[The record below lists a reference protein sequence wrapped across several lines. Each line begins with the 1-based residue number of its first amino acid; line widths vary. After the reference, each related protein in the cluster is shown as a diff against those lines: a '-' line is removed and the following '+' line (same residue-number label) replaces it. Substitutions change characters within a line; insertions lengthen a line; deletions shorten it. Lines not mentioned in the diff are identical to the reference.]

1 MIDNLYFDSVQSNI
15 TDTLRNL
22 AQARACIAKGDY
34 AVAQMILFTAAQNLT
49 GAAQWQ
55 FAACG
60 TNNKLT
66 PGDMAQ
72 IYKNAIQK
80 AQDNAATYN
89 NLNPE
94 HVQTV
99 ADLRAELKS
108 GSDNAAQLVN
118 DLISDNPNQATAWVT
133 RDDIYRHADDMTDEQ
148 RAALMEYIRTEYE
161 LIDTSAEITN
171 AREMMDELDK

>member
-1 MIDNLYFDSVQSNI
+1 MKNNLYFDSVQSNI

-22 AQARACIAKGDY
+22 AQARACITKGDY
-34 AVAQMILFTAAQNLT
+34 VVAQMILFTAAQNLT

-60 TNNKLT
+60 TNNTLT

-72 IYKNAIQK
+72 IYKNALQK
-80 AQDNAATYN
+80 AQKNAATYN

-118 DLISDNPNQATAWVT
+118 DLISDNPNQATAWIT
-133 RDDIYRHADDMTDEQ
+133 RTDIDEIESDLTDEQ
-148 RAALMEYIRTEYE
+148 RAELMEYLRTRYE
-161 LIDTSAEITN
+161 LIDVADELCN
-171 AREMMDELDK
+171 ARESMDELDK